1 MGEPE
6 GDDVCVDVGD
16 SVAVIEAL
24 SDGVFDGDNVN
35 EDVAVNV
42 RVSVGELVGV
52 DV

>member
-1 MGEPE
+1 VGETVC
-6 GDDVCVDVGD
+6 DDVCVDVGD
-16 SVAVIEAL
+16 NVDVDEVL